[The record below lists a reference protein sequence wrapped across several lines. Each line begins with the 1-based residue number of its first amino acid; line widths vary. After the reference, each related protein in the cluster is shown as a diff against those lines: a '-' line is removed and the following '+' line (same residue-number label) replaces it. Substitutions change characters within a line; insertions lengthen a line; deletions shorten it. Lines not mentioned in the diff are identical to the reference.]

1 MREHGADMPKATK
14 SKPSDDPDKLVR
26 QPDGGYATGDARFVV
41 EQANG
46 SWFLAD
52 HETADDF
59 GQPRVAGPFATLK
72 LVRDAIPRVRSGPTP
87 MRKPIKQPKSSGKPK
102 AAEPPK
108 PESWLDRLSSDER
121 RRAQRMIRTLTKEGL
136 DDPEALAQ
144 AQFAGGTA
152 GRGLA
157 KRILRARLDH
167 AMADADDP
175 ARKLV
180 ADALAVVGS
189 GARIG
194 PDLPG
199 WALVE
204 TDPGGAPTD
213 RVIDL
218 D

>member
-1 MREHGADMPKATK
+1 MREHGSDMPKATK
-14 SKPSDDPDKLVR
+14 SKPSDDPDKLIR
-26 QPDGGYATGDARFVV
+26 QADGGYATGDARFVV

-59 GQPRVAGPFATLK
+59 GQARVAGPFATLK

-87 MRKPIKQPKSSGKPK
+87 MRKPIKQQRPTAK
-102 AAEPPK
+102 AAPAPK
-108 PESWLDRLSSDER
+108 PESWLDRLAPDER
-121 RRAQRMIRTLTKEGL
+121 RRAQRMIRSLAKEGL
-136 DDPEALAQ
+136 DDGEALVQ
-144 AQFAGGTA
+144 ALFDGGKA

-157 KRILRARLDH
+157 KRILNARLGH
-167 AMADADDP
+167 AMADADDA

-180 ADALAVVGS
+180 ADALAVVGN
-189 GARIG
+189 GARVG

-204 TDPGGAPTD
+204 TDPDGTPTD

>member
-14 SKPSDDPDKLVR
+14 PKPSDDPDKLIR
-26 QPDGGYATGDARFVV
+26 QADGGYATGDARFVV
-41 EQANG
+41 NQANG

-87 MRKPIKQPKSSGKPK
+87 MRKPIKQAKPSGAVK
-102 AAEPPK
+102 AAKPPK
-108 PESWLDRLSSDER
+108 PETWLDRLAPDER
-121 RRAQRMIRTLTKEGL
+121 RRAEKVIRTLTKEGL
-136 DDPEALAQ
+136 EDADALAT
-144 AQFAGGTA
+144 AHFAGGAA

-157 KRILRARLDH
+157 KRILLARLDR
-167 AMADADDP
+167 ALTDADDD
-175 ARKLV
+175 ARAAV
-180 ADALAVVGS
+180 TDAMAVLSAG
-189 GARIG
+189 GRIG
-194 PDLPG
+194 AGLPG

-204 TDPGGAPTD
+204 TDPDGTPTD

>member
-1 MREHGADMPKATK
+1 MREHRGDMPKATK
-14 SKPSDDPDKLVR
+14 PKPSDDPDKLVR
-26 QPDGGYATGDARFVV
+26 QPDGGYRSTDERFSV

-52 HETADDF
+52 QETADDF
-59 GQPRVAGPFATLK
+59 GQPRVAGPFSTLK
-72 LVRDAIPRVRSGPTP
+72 LVREAIPRARAGPTP
-87 MRKPIKQPKSSGKPK
+87 MRKPIKQQKPTAK
-102 AAEPPK
+102 AAPEPK
-108 PESWLDRLSSDER
+108 PESWLDRLAPDER
-121 RRAQRMIRTLTKEGL
+121 RRAQRMIRTLAREGL
-136 DDPEALAQ
+136 DDAEALAQ
-144 AQFAGGTA
+144 AQLEGGA
-152 GRGLA
+152 AARGLA
-157 KRILRARLDH
+157 RRILRARLDR
-167 AMADADDP
+167 ALAEADDP
-175 ARKLV
+175 ARELV
-180 ADALAVVGS
+180 GDALGVVGN